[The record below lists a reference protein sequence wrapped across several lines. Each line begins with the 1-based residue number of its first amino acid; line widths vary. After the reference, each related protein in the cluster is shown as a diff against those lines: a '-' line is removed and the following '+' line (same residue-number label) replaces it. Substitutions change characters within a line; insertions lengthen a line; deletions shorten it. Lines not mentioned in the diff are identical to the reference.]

1 MLEHLHSETGSGAIA
16 ISVTKR
22 HPFKVAEVRLTLGA
36 TATDLGDMSVSID
49 SRMGSAYDH
58 ELAAPDTNEDLATVT
73 SWRYADPVPTII
85 FPGDALKVTWPN
97 TGNKSWAVEILGESA

>member
-1 MLEHLHSETGSGAIA
+1 MLEHLHNESGAGAVA
-16 ISVTKR
+16 ISVAKL

-36 TATDLGDMSVSID
+36 TSADLGDLSVSID
-49 SRMGSAYDH
+49 SRLGSAYDH
-58 ELAAPDTNEDLATVT
+58 ELAAPDANEDLTLVT

-97 TGNKSWAVEILGESA
+97 AGDKAWAVEILGESA